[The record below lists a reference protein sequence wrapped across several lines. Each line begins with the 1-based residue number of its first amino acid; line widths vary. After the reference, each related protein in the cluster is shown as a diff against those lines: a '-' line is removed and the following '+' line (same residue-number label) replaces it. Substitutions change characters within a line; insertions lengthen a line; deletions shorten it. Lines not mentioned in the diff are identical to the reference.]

1 MNRVSS
7 RIVCAVLLLALGG
20 CVISVRDDNVDGDWI
35 GGERDDWR
43 RRQERNREA
52 IAHLELGRSV
62 DSVIDELGPPDMTE
76 SFVRDGLTYRVL
88 RYRTHRV
95 RDDGR
100 TTRDETEPLVFV
112 DAELV
117 GWGESAVEYA
127 RP

>member
-1 MNRVSS
+1 
-7 RIVCAVLLLALGG
+7 VCALLMLALGG
-20 CVISVRDDNVDGDWI
+20 CVISVHEDGAEGDWL
-35 GGERDDWR
+35 GGEQDDWR

-52 IAHLELGRSV
+52 IAQLELGRSV
-62 DSVIDELGPPDMTE
+62 DAVIDELGPPDITE

-95 RDDGR
+95 HDDGR

-112 DAELV
+112 DGELV
-117 GWGESAVEYA
+117 GWGEAAVQYA